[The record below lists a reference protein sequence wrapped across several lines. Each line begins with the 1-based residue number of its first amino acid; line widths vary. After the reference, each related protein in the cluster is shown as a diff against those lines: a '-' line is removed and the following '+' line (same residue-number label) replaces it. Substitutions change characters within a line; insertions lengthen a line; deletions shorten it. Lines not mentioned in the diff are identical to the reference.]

1 VVVPDRGLAARP
13 GCRPRSRFADAVTA
27 AIPDPEPATMALRRR
42 NDRLL
47 VAGVL
52 AYAGLV
58 VVLMIVGGVAIT
70 PDVMAVA
77 FGLAAVLL
85 GRGRLFLRDWVPF
98 VVLLLAYE
106 LMRGIADDAGLPLH
120 AADLARAEQILALGN
135 LPTRVLQDALR
146 PASGV
151 DPVAIL
157 ATVVYMLHF
166 ALPLATG
173 FVLWLWR
180 RPQYYDFVAALILL
194 SVAGFVT
201 YLLLPAAP
209 PWYVALHGMLNG
221 PDGTPLIAYLKP
233 GAFETL
239 ATTLGFD
246 GRYAY
251 SLAFGSVNP
260 NLVAAFPSLHVAY
273 PFLAFLVLR
282 RAFGPVG
289 WLALGYTALVLFSVV
304 YTGDHW
310 IIDGLAGIAYA
321 YVAFYALVH
330 APASLQRA
338 RAARRP
344 AATPGSPAPS
354 G

>member
-1 VVVPDRGLAARP
+1 MPIDH
-13 GCRPRSRFADAVTA
+13 ADASVSLA
-27 AIPDPEPATMALRRR
+27 PATSVGDLARR

-52 AYAGLV
+52 AYAAFV
-58 VVLMIVGGVAIT
+58 VALMVVGGVAIT
-70 PDVMAVA
+70 PDVLAVA

-85 GRGRLFLRDWVPF
+85 GRGRLFLRDWLPF
-98 VVLLLAYE
+98 IVLLLAYE

-120 AADLARAEQILALGN
+120 AGDLATADRIVAFGL
-135 LPTRVLQDALR
+135 LPTQVLQDALR
-146 PASGV
+146 PASGL
-151 DPVAIL
+151 DGIAIA
-157 ATVVYMLHF
+157 ATIVYMLHF

-194 SVAGFVT
+194 SLAGFAT

-209 PWYVALHGMLNG
+209 PWYLANRGLLDG
-221 PDGTPLIAYLKP
+221 PDGQPIVAYLKP

-239 ATTLGFD
+239 AGALGFD
-246 GRYAY
+246 GRYLY

-260 NLVAAFPSLHVAY
+260 NPVAAFPSLHVAY

-282 RAFGPVG
+282 RAFGRIG
-289 WLALGYTALVLFSVV
+289 WLAFGYTLVVAFSVV

-310 IIDGLAGIAYA
+310 VIDALAGVAYA
-321 YVAFYALVH
+321 YVAYYAVVH
-330 APASLQRA
+330 APARLRTWRPGGRLSR
-338 RAARRP
+338 RRP
-344 AATPGSPAPS
+344 SATPS